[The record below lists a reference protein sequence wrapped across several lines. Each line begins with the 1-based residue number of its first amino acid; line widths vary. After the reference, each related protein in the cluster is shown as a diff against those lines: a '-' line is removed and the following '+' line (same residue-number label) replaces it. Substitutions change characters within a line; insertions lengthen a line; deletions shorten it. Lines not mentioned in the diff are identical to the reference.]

1 MRSIDYS
8 EFIISEKYYTDV
20 SEYLSVLAHGNY
32 KRIYQR
38 QKKGGYYVYNVPCAF
53 DIETSSFYVSGVKQV
68 CMYVWQFNFNGVIC
82 IGRTWNDFLILLKG
96 LQNIF
101 QLSDENRIYC
111 YVHNLSY
118 EFQFIRNWITWNNVF
133 STEIRN
139 PIKALCEYGIEFR
152 DSYILSGYSLE
163 MTAKQLHT
171 YKVEKKTGYLNYD
184 EIRTSETELTHEE
197 IIYCI
202 YDVIVVCAYIQEC
215 INDCGGKITKIPLTN
230 TGRVRIFCRQNCFNG
245 FSKDENIRKQTYYDY
260 RALMNTLTLETD
272 EYRLLKQA
280 FQGGFTHANA
290 FYVGETLTDVSS
302 YDFTSSYPFVML
314 SERYPMGKGFRVNIT
329 SLEMFNK
336 YAKLYCIVGLFRLT
350 GVSPKLFCD
359 NPISR
364 SRCIEIE
371 NYTEN
376 NGRVV
381 YADSLVI
388 ACTEI
393 DLQVYQAFYN
403 IEHIEI
409 STCYCYARG
418 YLPRNFIL
426 SILKLYNSKT
436 KLKGIKGKER
446 EYLHS
451 KEMLNSCYGMTVT
464 DIVRDDIDYIDDWE
478 TSTANAD
485 EQIEKYNN
493 SKNRFLFYPWGVYVT
508 SYARRNLFS
517 GIQECNS
524 DYIYSD
530 TDSVKILNK
539 DNHKKYFDEYNSNVE
554 KKLKTMCDYYKIPF
568 DLCRP
573 ETQSGKIKLLGVW
586 DFEETYKK
594 FKTLGAKRYIYIS
607 SDGLHSTVAGV
618 SKRGLVQYMTD
629 MYGTDYDKIF
639 SHFNNGLCIP
649 ENYTGKLTHT
659 YIDNEMRGDVID
671 YKGNKGTYYEKSGV
685 HLSKTDYEMSL
696 SRMFIDFLK
705 GVKTHGTY

>member
-1 MRSIDYS
+1 MNSINYS
-8 EFIISEKYYTDV
+8 EFVISEKYYTNI
-20 SEYLSVLAHGNY
+20 SEYISVLAHGTY
-32 KRIYQR
+32 KCVYQR
-38 QKKGGYYVYNVPCAF
+38 QKRGGYYVYNVPCAF
-53 DIETSSFYVSGVKQV
+53 DIETSSFYVSSIKQV
-68 CMYVWQFNFNGVIC
+68 CMYVWQFNFNGIIC
-82 IGRTWNDFLILLKG
+82 IGRTWNDFLALLRE
-96 LQNIF
+96 LQNLF
-101 QLSDENRIYC
+101 RLSEENRIYC

-118 EFQFIRNWITWNNVF
+118 EFQFFRKWIQWINVF

-171 YKVEKKTGYLNYD
+171 YHVEKKTGYLNYD
-184 EIRTSETELTHEE
+184 IVRTSETELTHDE

-215 INDCGGKITKIPLTN
+215 INESGNITKIPLTN
-230 TGRVRIFCRQNCFNG
+230 TGRVRNFCRKNCFNG
-245 FSKDENIRKQTYYDY
+245 FSHDENIRQQTYYDY
-260 RALMNTLTLETD
+260 RALMNSLTLETE
-272 EYRLLKQA
+272 EYIILKQA
-280 FQGGFTHANA
+280 FQGGFTHANCQ
-290 FYVGETLTDVSS
+290 YVGETLENVSS
-302 YDFTSSYPFVML
+302 YDFTSSYPYVML
-314 SERYPMGKGFRVNIT
+314 SEKFPMGKGFRVNIT

-336 YAKLYCIVGLFRLT
+336 YARLYCIVGIFRLT
-350 GVSPKLFCD
+350 GVSPKIYAD

-364 SRCIEIE
+364 SKCVEID
-371 NYTEN
+371 NCVEN

-381 YADSLVI
+381 YADSLTIV
-388 ACTEI
+388 CTEI
-393 DLQVYQAFYN
+393 DLQVYLTFYN
-403 IEHIEI
+403 VEHIEI

-426 SILKLYNSKT
+426 SILKLYNDKT
-436 KLKGIKGKER
+436 KLKGVKGKER

-464 DIVRDDIDYIDDWE
+464 DIVRDDIDYIDEWE
-478 TSTANAD
+478 TSKGNAD

-493 SKNRFLFYPWGVYVT
+493 SKNRFLFYPWGIYVT
-508 SYARRNLFS
+508 SYARKNLFS

-524 DYIYSD
+524 DYVYSD

-539 DNHKKYFDEYNSNVE
+539 EAHESYFNDYNMTVK
-554 KKLKTMCDYYKIPF
+554 KKLNTMCDFYKIPIS
-568 DLCRP
+568 LCCP
-573 ETQSGKIKLLGVW
+573 KTQNGKEKLIGVW
-586 DFEETYKK
+586 DYEGTYKR
-594 FKTLGAKRYIYIS
+594 FKTLGAKRYLYL
-607 SDGLHSTVAGV
+607 SDELHSTVAGV
-618 SKRGLVQYMTD
+618 SKRGLVQYMLD
-629 MYGTDYDKIF
+629 MYGTNYDEIF
-639 SHFNNGLCIP
+639 EHFNNGLCVP

-671 YKGNKGTYYEKSGV
+671 YKGKQALYYEKSGV

-705 GVKTHGTY
+705 GVKVHGTY